1 MFKKCGIILALN
13 KSMEDIALQHDAVHH
28 SYLQKLSQGEFSNME
43 KALAYFASQYEGYS
57 LWFPKYLQAVIDKLS
72 NPSHKSHLLENLAEE
87 KGQLGKEDM
96 KAIRA
101 LGIEDS
107 WVVGI
112 PHPIL
117 FQQFKKAICT
127 NYNFEMNEAVL
138 RWRTSFLN
146 YLDNCTEE
154 EAVGAIGLGTESV
167 VKQIY
172 RPLIESLAMHTSLTL
187 QDYVFFPLHTE
198 VDDEHGKVLL
208 AIANELASQSEENAQ
223 LVRKGMETA
232 LDLRAEFWTKLE
244 LETNAL

>member
-1 MFKKCGIILALN
+1 
-13 KSMEDIALQHDAVHH
+13 
-28 SYLQKLSQGEFSNME
+28 
-43 KALAYFASQYEGYS
+43 
-57 LWFPKYLQAVIDKLS
+57 
-72 NPSHKSHLLENLAEE
+72 
-87 KGQLGKEDM
+87 
-96 KAIRA
+96 
-101 LGIEDS
+101 
-107 WVVGI
+107 
-112 PHPIL
+112 
-117 FQQFKKAICT
+117 
-127 NYNFEMNEAVL
+127 MNEAVL

>member
-1 MFKKCGIILALN
+1 
-13 KSMEDIALQHDAVHH
+13 MEDIALQHDAVHH
-28 SYLQKLSQGEFSNME
+28 SYLKKLSQGEFSNME

-57 LWFPKYLQAVIDKLS
+57 VWFPKYLQAVIDKLS

-87 KGQLGKEDM
+87 KGQLGEDDLQ
-96 KAIRA
+96 AIRA

-117 FQQFKKAICT
+117 FQQFKKAICA
-127 NYNFEMNEAVL
+127 NYTFEMNEAVTN
-138 RWRTSFLN
+138 WRTSFLN
-146 YLDNCTEE
+146 YLDNCTEA

-167 VKQIY
+167 VKHIY
-172 RPLIESLAMHTSLTL
+172 RPLIESLSTHTSLTL

-208 AIANELASQSEENAQ
+208 AIANDLASQSEEHAR

-232 LDLRAEFWTKLE
+232 LDLRAEFWSNLE
-244 LETNAL
+244 KETTHILQ

>member
-1 MFKKCGIILALN
+1 
-13 KSMEDIALQHDAVHH
+13 MEDIALQHDAVHH
-28 SYLQKLSQGEFSNME
+28 SYLQKLSQGEFYNME

-57 LWFPKYLQAVIDKLS
+57 VWFPKYLQAVIDKLS
-72 NPSHKSHLLENLAEE
+72 NPSHKAHLLENLAEE
-87 KGQLGKEDM
+87 KGQLGDDDLQ
-96 KAIRA
+96 AIRA
-101 LGIEDS
+101 LGIEDA

-117 FQQFKKAICT
+117 FQQFKKAICA

-138 RWRTSFLN
+138 KWRTSFLN
-146 YLDNCTEE
+146 YLANCTEA

-167 VKQIY
+167 VKHIY
-172 RPLIESLAMHTSLTL
+172 RPLIESLSTHTSLTL

-208 AIANELASQSEENAQ
+208 AIANDLASQSEEHTL

-232 LDLRAEFWTKLE
+232 LDLRAEFWSNLE
-244 LETNAL
+244 NETTHILQ